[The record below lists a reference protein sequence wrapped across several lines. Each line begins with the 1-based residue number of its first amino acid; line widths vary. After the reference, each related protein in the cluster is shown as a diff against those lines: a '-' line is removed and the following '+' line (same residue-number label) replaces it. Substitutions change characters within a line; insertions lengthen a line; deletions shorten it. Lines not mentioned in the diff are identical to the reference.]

1 MHDYPAGI
9 LVCTR
14 KHVSWLHGSL
24 WHSFKLKMYRRRDHL
39 LFLQLGQSG
48 DHRNLST
55 HTQPDTFV
63 HSFMMVITNWKSQ
76 MTLWTSWMLAGSN
89 HMARCMP
96 QSVVHRLP
104 RQHSETTSI
113 SNHPSCQNTT
123 CYLGN
128 TALRLTIHI
137 LFLQIV
143 LIL

>member
-104 RQHSETTSI
+104 RDRSETMSI
-113 SNHPSCQNTT
+113 SNHPSCQNAT
-123 CYLGN
+123 CYLCN